1 MLGTHVIATVN
12 QKVLS
17 LLARYSDK
25 EFYEREI
32 ARQLRIAYGSA
43 NRSLNKLYSTGAIKR
58 RRAGKMY
65 FYSIDASNAAIT
77 EYKKLVNIMLIE
89 PLVEELK
96 KTANRVILYGS
107 CAQGTD
113 TSRSDLD
120 IFIVSNN
127 KEAVADLIS
136 AFKLPKGYEELRI
149 QPVIKTPIELLEA
162 RESERAFLEEVES
175 GLVLWERTA
184 IESRV

>member
-32 ARQLRIAYGSA
+32 ARQLPIAYGSA

-113 TSRSDLD
+113 TSLSDFDL
-120 IFIVSNN
+120 FIVSSN
-127 KEAVADLIS
+127 KEKIVNVIAS
-136 AFKLPKGYEELRI
+136 FRLPRGFEELII
-149 QPVIKTPIELLEA
+149 QPVIKTSIELLEVG
-162 RESERAFLEEVES
+162 ESERAFLEEVER
-175 GLVLWERTA
+175 GIVLWERTA